1 MAKIE
6 LTNPNTPPSSS
17 TTYKQLSMHL
27 NVAKVK
33 MLCMLKIF
41 LVLTERKQSIWRR
54 RSALDANSKS
64 REPGTCGRN
73 ADRSCRVGVYS
84 ARRQSVSFITHKQ
97 HSIFFS
103 LVCLNQ
109 EGPNLCFSGGV
120 LSIKWGYLPLF
131 GLSLDPG
138 LLATYVS
145 ISGPLFLVFMA
156 LIPQKGSVF
165 VFLKYV

>member
-1 MAKIE
+1 
-6 LTNPNTPPSSS
+6 
-17 TTYKQLSMHL
+17 MHL

-33 MLCMLKIF
+33 MLKIF

-64 REPGTCGRN
+64 RESGTWSICGRN

-97 HSIFFS
+97 HSFFFP

-109 EGPNLCFSGGV
+109 EGANLCFSGGV
-120 LSIKWGYLPLF
+120 LSIKWAYLPLF